1 MSKRS
6 ALKAEVLRL
15 AESIPDDPSLAQA
28 QYAYR
33 QIIYFMGL
41 KILETFPESAIGLPP
56 SGRDDHEAF
65 YREHLTES
73 INVTVQAEIA
83 GGPRYPDMIA
93 AGGGG
98 PGPGPGGHINAII
111 GKVVGIVLGLKPP
124 VPVPPPK

>member
-15 AESIPDDPSLAQA
+15 AENIPDDPSLAQA

-41 KILETFPESAIGLPP
+41 KILETFPEAAIGLPP
-56 SGRDDHEAF
+56 SGREDHEAF
-65 YREHLTES
+65 YHERLTES

-83 GGPRYPDMIA
+83 GGFRYPEIGA
-93 AGGGG
+93 TGGGG
-98 PGPGPGGHINAII
+98 QGPGGHINAII
-111 GKVVGIVLGLKPP
+111 GKVMGIVLGLKPP
-124 VPVPPPK
+124 APVPPPK